1 MLDQFQPHATIAV
14 SDLERAKG
22 WYADKLGMK
31 PTSEDM
37 VGAWYDCAGGQFL
50 LFPTPM
56 AGTAKNTV
64 MEWTVDDVVSEVAT
78 LTSKGVTFDTFEM
91 EGITWDNGVASMGEH
106 KGAWFKDSEGNVL
119 AIGD

>member
-1 MLDQFQPHATIAV
+1 
-14 SDLERAKG
+14 
-22 WYADKLGMK
+22 
-31 PTSEDM
+31 
-37 VGAWYDCAGGQFL
+37 
-50 LFPTPM
+50 M

-64 MEWTVDDVVSEVAT
+64 MEWTVDDVVSEVAN

>member
-22 WYADKLGMK
+22 WYADKLGMM

-64 MEWTVDDVVSEVAT
+64 MEWTVDDVVGEVAN

>member
-1 MLDQFQPHATIAV
+1 MRT
-14 SDLERAKG
+14 S
-22 WYADKLGMK
+22 LGMK

-37 VGAWYDCAGGQFL
+37 VGAWYDTDSSQSL

-64 MEWTVDDVVSEVAT
+64 MEWTVDDVVSEVAN

-91 EGITWDNGVASMGEH
+91 EGITWDNGVASMGGRARVRGSRTARATSSQNRE
-106 KGAWFKDSEGNVL
+106 
-119 AIGD
+119 

>member
-14 SDLERAKG
+14 SDIERAKG
-22 WYADKLGMK
+22 WYADKLGMT
-31 PTSEDM
+31 PTSEDA
-37 VGAWYDCAGGQFL
+37 VGAWYDCGGGQFL

-64 MEWTVDDVVSEVAT
+64 MEWTVDDVMSEVAS
-78 LTSKGVTFDTFEM
+78 LTSKGVIFDTFEM